1 MVDITFQGTD
11 RAWTGPGILPLTW
24 RPRAPAPQNLQGPRR
39 PGPGL
44 SPRPSKA
51 PLPSLRLTQEDV

>member
-24 RPRAPAPQNLQGPRR
+24 RPRPPAPQNLQGPRR
-39 PGPGL
+39 PTGPGMGPGL

-51 PLPSLRLTQEDV
+51 PLL